1 MRLRRAFVLPALII
15 AGLAAPALATGGGA
29 IGTLQI
35 GYYVC
40 ELPGQATGPVALRQQ
55 QEDFRITNAS
65 SYAVGKARGAY
76 LLVDDLMV
84 ITSGPKR
91 GQKFR
96 RVSNSFLRKLA
107 ADGSDSDLRCVRQT
121 ANNR

>member
-1 MRLRRAFVLPALII
+1 MKLRRALALPALI
-15 AGLAAPALATGGGA
+15 AASLAAPALATGGGA

-35 GYYVC
+35 GQYVC
-40 ELPGQATGPVALRQQ
+40 ELPGHATGPVARRQP

-65 SYAVGKARGAY
+65 SYAVGEARGSY
-76 LLVDDLMV
+76 LLVDDAVVM
-84 ITSGPKR
+84 TSGPKR

-107 ADGSDSDLRCVRQT
+107 ADGSDSDLRCIRQT